1 MRLEATPPVDKLAI
15 SSRRPLETM
24 SIVRPNIEA
33 HVRVGVLS
41 PNIVLNVDDWNSMYE
56 EPTCPW
62 RFDSVAK
69 KAALLFDK
77 LYVTHDLDVTCQ
89 LIESG
94 NGDSDSNPYSAT
106 LRYLSEHGFI
116 LQPTDLGYT
125 STDHFLNSNIVG
137 TVATLNTELVR
148 IGNFTGIDDDEDYL
162 IGQPDVGDWAAH
174 DGWHPR
180 LPFRSRRSMS
190 IGEQRKMIDDQKWMY
205 ESLLLR
211 RNVALLRQAGLP
223 SVAIAGRLYQER
235 HDTELSSPV
244 WRVIFEEMPQLDTR
258 ASWQDVFDFRKEEK
272 TQHLIRNVRRWARKI
287 VAEDWTAAELQDEV
301 RELLYEY
308 ENHLR
313 IARMGAN
320 KGILEILITGTAD
333 LAENIVKLRLG
344 KIGALVSLFRE
355 RKVKLLEEES
365 KAPGRE
371 LALLA
376 ELRKS
381 SVL

>member
-1 MRLEATPPVDKLAI
+1 
-15 SSRRPLETM
+15 
-24 SIVRPNIEA
+24 
-33 HVRVGVLS
+33 
-41 PNIVLNVDDWNSMYE
+41 
-56 EPTCPW
+56 
-62 RFDSVAK
+62 
-69 KAALLFDK
+69 
-77 LYVTHDLDVTCQ
+77 

-94 NGDSDSNPYSAT
+94 DGDFGSNPYSGT
-106 LRYLSEHGFI
+106 LRYLSEQGFI
-116 LQPTDLGYT
+116 LLPADLGYT
-125 STDHFLNSNIVG
+125 STNQFLGSNIVG
-137 TVATLNTELVR
+137 AVATLNKELLSV
-148 IGNFTGIDDDEDYL
+148 GNPGIEGDEDYL
-162 IGQPDVGDWAAH
+162 IGQPDIGDWAAH
-174 DGWHPR
+174 DGCHPR
-180 LPFRSRRSMS
+180 SERPMS
-190 IGEQRKMIDDQKWMY
+190 ISDQRQLY

-211 RNVALLRQAGLP
+211 RNVALLRQAGLTD
-223 SVAIAGRLYQER
+223 VAVAGRLYQER
-235 HDTELSSPV
+235 HDMELSSPV

-258 ASWQDVFDFRKEEK
+258 ASWQDVFAFRKEEK

-333 LAENIVKLRLG
+333 LAENLVKLRFG
-344 KIGALVSLFRE
+344 RIGAVVSVLRE
-355 RKVKLLEEES
+355 RRVKLLEEEA

-371 LALLA
+371 LALLS

>member
-1 MRLEATPPVDKLAI
+1 
-15 SSRRPLETM
+15 M
-24 SIVRPNIEA
+24 SVARPNIEA

-41 PNIVLNVDDWNSMYE
+41 PNIVFNVDDWNSMYE
-56 EPTCPW
+56 DPTCLW

-94 NGDSDSNPYSAT
+94 NGDFDSNPHSAT
-106 LRYLSEHGFI
+106 LRYLSEQGLI
-116 LQPTDLGYT
+116 LLPTDLGYP
-125 STDHFLNSNIVG
+125 SADQFFSSNIVG
-137 TVATLNTELVR
+137 TVAVLNKELLC
-148 IGNFTGIDDDEDYL
+148 IGNPGIEGDEDYL
-162 IGQPDVGDWAAH
+162 IGQPDVGDLAAH

-180 LPFRSRRSMS
+180 SLFRQQRSIS
-190 IGEQRKMIDDQKWMY
+190 INDQKQMY

-211 RNVALLRQAGLP
+211 RNVALLRQAGL
-223 SVAIAGRLYQER
+223 SDVAVVGRLYQE
-235 HDTELSSPV
+235 HHKAELSSPV
-244 WRVIFEEMPQLDTR
+244 WRIVFEEMPQLDTR

-272 TQHLIRNVRRWARKI
+272 TQHLIRNLRRWARKI

-333 LAENIVKLRLG
+333 LAENIIKLRLG

-365 KAPGRE
+365 RAPGRE